1 MNIYILQIRP
11 TRGFSFVIKLYYLE
25 LVEGNL
31 IFCGMG
37 SRENYSGSVGLL
49 VSPSVRRSVGPSVGR
64 SVGRSFGWLA
74 GRLVGWSAGRSAS
87 KIIILSFRVST
98 SNNENTDHQ
107 VKETCAIRSM
117 HVTYETDHISLL
129 RDSTVSNARNVC
141 FLSILM

>member
-1 MNIYILQIRP
+1 MWYGQPGKL
-11 TRGFSFVIKLYYLE
+11 FWVSWFV
-25 LVEGNL
+25 GQ
-31 IFCGMG
+31 
-37 SRENYSGSVGLL
+37 SVG
-49 VSPSVRRSVGPSVGR
+49 PSVRLLVVRSVGR
-64 SVGRSFGWLA
+64 SVGW
-74 GRLVGWSAGRSAS
+74 LVGWSAGRSAS

-129 RDSTVSNARNVC
+129 RDSTVSNVRNVC